1 MDKKLIVC
9 LLLVAVAIGCALFI
23 KSASNKSYL
32 ILKSGGSIEVDDAWA
47 DGDAVL
53 YEKNGEV
60 LVIEKQEAW
69 NILVGPLEGPKDLI
83 LRIYYHT
90 IDRITVMGIH
100 ALPWLKNAA
109 GQAGFWITVVL
120 SATVCWAGLFAFK
133 RGKKKDNTSIAPTA
147 VTVTDPAG
155 PGFRLAGISD
165 IEEFF
170 LTMYKL
176 QLDAPLNAP
185 AKIVRTPG
193 QRSGAG
199 HVYTLSV
206 KIKGEWKS
214 RAVTIGP
221 LGETTGSKSQCFY
234 VIFDTHMV
242 VKIPAEPIR
251 DFSDYIQRV
260 RYEGQ
265 IVGKLSPRECIIP
278 SISVILNKII
288 SLPGT
293 HNLPADQLEEKY
305 IAFLGS
311 SPRYQ
316 RYLKIGGEFA
326 FFMNLSKYY
335 FLSHVMDSLH
345 KIKDQILSTITADAG
360 LILDCQEFGNKYGS
374 KNIWVCF
381 ELQKLFSLFD
391 TGIKKLAAQSGA
403 LVTADDGQ
411 KKDWMFS
418 HLAWQDI
425 STQQRSIPGQLLS
438 GIDVLLQKLMTKE
451 SKTVTAY
458 RKLAKGYAYHRS
470 YNRNK
475 PVIEGIITNLLALL
489 AWLGKNNVAMR
500 DLKPDNLLVA
510 GDPEN
515 YPLFLSSAREYAI
528 GLIDLETAVDYNPTK
543 NRDPEQP
550 QLGGTPAYATP
561 SHFFQNEILHEM
573 HQDLPLILNTQ
584 DWHAITCIIYEVVT
598 GKRLFERTAGQIA
611 ALVRH
616 IQQDSPEES
625 TLPSTYKK
633 VSRMFW
639 KSAIA
644 EFEAKTSE
652 NERRLNSMDVFVPE
666 SMKRQFEAH
675 LQKKRDKDQ
684 KEIPVVPVKPSA
696 RSVDSEED
704 LSKTDKRSEHL
715 LKLIALVDN
724 PRARIPVKDLIE
736 LMFNLVLNTMYPAG
750 WTALSE
756 GNSQSETD
764 GPFYSE
770 GGNQDAT
777 LGYTVTVLS
786 P

>member
-1 MDKKLIVC
+1 
-9 LLLVAVAIGCALFI
+9 LVAVTC
-23 KSASNKSYL
+23 SA
-32 ILKSGGSIEVDDAWA
+32 A
-47 DGDAVL
+47 
-53 YEKNGEV
+53 
-60 LVIEKQEAW
+60 
-69 NILVGPLEGPKDLI
+69 
-83 LRIYYHT
+83 
-90 IDRITVMGIH
+90 
-100 ALPWLKNAA
+100 
-109 GQAGFWITVVL
+109 F
-120 SATVCWAGLFAFK
+120 FAFK
-133 RGKKKDNTSIAPTA
+133 RGKKKSHTSTAPSA
-147 VTVTDPAG
+147 VTVTDPDG
-155 PGFRLAGISD
+155 QGFRLAGISD

-176 QLDAPLNAP
+176 QLDAAPNAP
-185 AKIVRTPG
+185 AKIVRVPA
-193 QRSGAG
+193 QKSGAG

-214 RAVTIGP
+214 RAMTIGP

-234 VIFDTHMV
+234 IIFDTHMV

-278 SISVILNKII
+278 SISVILNKIH
-288 SLPGT
+288 SLPGAR
-293 HNLPADQLEEKY
+293 NLSADQAEEKY
-305 IAFLGS
+305 ITFLGS
-311 SPRYQ
+311 SPGYQ
-316 RYLKIGGEFA
+316 RYLKIGGDFA

-345 KIKDQILSTITADAG
+345 KINDQIHSTITADAD

-381 ELQKLFSLFD
+381 ELQKLFRLFD
-391 TGIKKLAAQSGA
+391 GGIKTLAAQSDI
-403 LVTADDGQ
+403 LVTADEGQ

-418 HLAWQDI
+418 HLAWQNI

-438 GIDVLLQKLMTKE
+438 GINVLLQKLMSKE
-451 SKTVTAY
+451 AKTVTAY
-458 RKLAKGYAYHRS
+458 RKLAKGYAHHRS
-470 YNRNK
+470 YKRNK
-475 PVIEGIITNLLALL
+475 PVIEGIITNLLVLL
-489 AWLGKNNVAMR
+489 AWLGRNNVAMR

-515 YPLFLSSAREYAI
+515 YPLFLSSASEYAI
-528 GLIDLETAVDYNPTK
+528 GLIDLETAVDYKPTK
-543 NRDPEQP
+543 NRHPEQP

-561 SHFFQNEILHEM
+561 SHFFQNEVIHEM
-573 HQDLPLILNTQ
+573 YQDLPLILNTQ

-611 ALVRH
+611 GLVRH
-616 IQQDSPEES
+616 IQQDGLEES
-625 TLPSTYKK
+625 TLQSTYRK

-644 EFEAKTSE
+644 EFETKTSE
-652 NERRLNSMDVFVPE
+652 NERWLNSMDVFVPE

-675 LQKKRDKDQ
+675 LQKKKDKDL

-696 RSVDSEED
+696 RSADSEED
-704 LSKTDKRSEHL
+704 LSKSDKRSEHL

-736 LMFNLVLNTMYPAG
+736 LMFNLVLNTMYPAD
-750 WTALSE
+750 WTAFSE
-756 GNSQSETD
+756 GVSQSETD

-770 GGNQDAT
+770 GGNQDTT

-786 P
+786 S

>member
-1 MDKKLIVC
+1 MNKKLIVC
-9 LLLVAVAIGCALFI
+9 LLLAAVAIGCALFI
-23 KSASNKSYL
+23 KSVSNKSYL
-32 ILKSGGSIEVDDAWA
+32 ILKSGEFIEVDDAWT
-47 DGDAVL
+47 DGDTVL
-53 YEKNGEV
+53 YEKNGEM
-60 LVIEKQEAW
+60 LFMDKQEAW
-69 NILVGPLEGPKDLI
+69 NILGGPLEGPKDLI

-90 IDRITVMGIH
+90 IERITVMGIH

-109 GQAGFWITVVL
+109 GQAGFWITLVL
-120 SATVCWAGLFAFK
+120 AAAICWAGLFAFK
-133 RGKKKDNTSIAPTA
+133 RGKKKGNTSTAPSA
-147 VTVTDPAG
+147 VTVTDPDG
-155 PGFRLAGISD
+155 QGFRLAGISD
-165 IEEFF
+165 IEKFF

-176 QLDAPLNAP
+176 QLGAAPNAP
-185 AKIVRTPG
+185 AKIVRVPA
-193 QRSGAG
+193 QKSGAG

-206 KIKGEWKS
+206 NIKGEWKS
-214 RAVTIGP
+214 RAMTIGP

-234 VIFDTHMV
+234 IIFDTHMV

-278 SISVILNKII
+278 NISVILNKIH

-293 HNLPADQLEEKY
+293 RNLPADQLEEKY
-305 IAFLGS
+305 ITFLGS
-311 SPRYQ
+311 SPGYQ
-316 RYLKIGGEFA
+316 QYLKIGGDFA
-326 FFMNLSKYY
+326 FFMNLSRYY

-345 KIKDQILSTITADAG
+345 KINDQIRSTITADAD
-360 LILDCQEFGNKYGS
+360 LILDCQEFGNKYGN

-391 TGIKKLAAQSGA
+391 ADIKTLAAQSGI
-403 LVTADDGQ
+403 LVSADEGQ

-425 STQQRSIPGQLLS
+425 STQHRSIPGQLLS
-438 GIDVLLQKLMTKE
+438 GINVLLQKLMSKE
-451 SKTVTAY
+451 AKTVTAY
-458 RKLAKGYAYHRS
+458 RELAKGYAHHRS
-470 YNRNK
+470 YKRNK
-475 PVIEGIITNLLALL
+475 PVIEGIITNLLVLL
-489 AWLGKNNVAMR
+489 AWLGRNNVAMR

-515 YPLFLSSAREYAI
+515 YPLFLSSASEYAI
-528 GLIDLETAVDYNPTK
+528 GLIDLETAVDYKPMK
-543 NRDPEQP
+543 NRHPEQP

-561 SHFFQNEILHEM
+561 SHFFQNEVIHDM
-573 HQDLPLILNTQ
+573 YQDLPLILNTQ

-611 ALVRH
+611 TLVRH
-616 IQQDSPEES
+616 IKQDSLEKS
-625 TLPSTYKK
+625 TLQSTYRK

-652 NERRLNSMDVFVPE
+652 NERWLNSMDVFVPE

-675 LQKKRDKDQ
+675 LQKNKDKDK
-684 KEIPVVPVKPSA
+684 KEIPVVPVKSSA
-696 RSVDSEED
+696 RSADSKED
-704 LSKTDKRSEHL
+704 LGKSDKRSEHL

-736 LMFNLVLNTMYPAG
+736 LMFNLVLNTMYPAD

-756 GNSQSETD
+756 GNSQLETD